1 MVLREIP
8 VASVHADSE
17 MTPRYRKALLRL
29 LADQARAELFAAHM
43 YSRWV
48 RKAPGP
54 EEKMRVAELAHE
66 ETEHWYRTVKLL
78 EELGVPADQV
88 EAHAGHDWFI
98 PVMTVLTG
106 RLRWIDILM
115 MSFLIDQGAYFL
127 VEDFA
132 QSSYAP
138 WCKVAHEILEEEVGH
153 PEFGVHF
160 LDEQIRKLGPAR
172 VQRALDKWWRV
183 GLNMFGP
190 PHTRRTPLYLRL
202 GLKYRTNEDRRL
214 AFRAVTE
221 PVIEKLGLK
230 VPRLWRSSYPFV

>member
-1 MVLREIP
+1 MVQRELA
-8 VASVHADSE
+8 VASVHADSA
-17 MTPRYRKALLRL
+17 MSPRYRKTLVRL

-43 YSRWV
+43 YSKWV

-54 EEKMRVAELAHE
+54 EEKMRVAELAKE

-78 EELGVPADQV
+78 EELGIPADQV
-88 EAHAGHDWFI
+88 TQYAGNDWFI
-98 PVMTVLTG
+98 PVMNVLTG
-106 RLRWIDILM
+106 RLRWIDVLM

-153 PEFGVHF
+153 PEFGVRF
-160 LDEQIRKLGPAR
+160 LAAQVERLGRAR
-172 VQRALDKWWRV
+172 VQRALNKWWRV

-190 PHTRRTPLYLRL
+190 PSTRRTPLYLKL
-202 GLKYRTNEDRRL
+202 GLKYRSNEDRRQ
-214 AFRAVTE
+214 AFRAATE

-230 VPRLWRSSYPFV
+230 VPRLWRSSYPFF

>member
-1 MVLREIP
+1 MVQREFA

-17 MTPRYRKALLRL
+17 MSPRYRKALVRL

-43 YSRWV
+43 YSKWV

-54 EEKMRVAELAHE
+54 EEKMRVAELAKE

-78 EELGVPADQV
+78 EELGIPADQV
-88 EAHAGHDWFI
+88 KQYEGHDWFI
-98 PVMTVLTG
+98 PVMNVLTG

-153 PEFGVHF
+153 PEFGVRF
-160 LDEQIRKLGPAR
+160 LEEQVRRLGHVR
-172 VQRALDKWWRV
+172 VQRALNKWWRV

-190 PHTRRTPLYLRL
+190 PLTRRTPLYLKL
-202 GLKYRTNEDRRL
+202 GLKYRSNEDRRQ
-214 AFRAVTE
+214 AFRAATE
-221 PVIEKLGLK
+221 PVIEKLGLM
-230 VPRLWRSSYPFV
+230 VPRLWRTSYPFL

>member
-1 MVLREIP
+1 MVQREIP
-8 VASVHADSE
+8 VASVQADSE
-17 MTPRYRKALLRL
+17 MTARYRKTLVRL

-54 EEKMRVAELAHE
+54 EEKLRVAHLAQE

-88 EAHAGHDWFI
+88 AARAGNDWFI
-98 PVMTVLTG
+98 PVMTVLVG
-106 RLRWIDILM
+106 RLRWLDILM

-138 WCKVAHEILEEEVGH
+138 WCKVAQEILEEEVGH
-153 PEFGVHF
+153 PAFGVHF
-160 LDEQIRKLGPAR
+160 LEDQIRKLGPAR

-190 PHTRRTPLYLRL
+190 PDTRRTPLYIRL
-202 GLKYRTNEDRRL
+202 GLKYRTNEDRRQ
-214 AFRAVTE
+214 AFRAATE
-221 PVIEKLGLK
+221 PAIEKLGLRI
-230 VPRLWRSSYPFV
+230 PRLWRDRYPFV

>member
-1 MVLREIP
+1 MVQREVP
-8 VASVHADSE
+8 VASVHPDSE
-17 MTPRYRKALLRL
+17 MTPRNRKALTRL

-43 YSRWV
+43 YSKWV

-54 EEKMRVAELAHE
+54 EEKLRVAELARE

-78 EELGVPADQV
+78 EELGVSADQV
-88 EAHAGHDWFI
+88 EARAGHDWFI
-98 PVMTVLTG
+98 PVMTILTG

-160 LDEQIRKLGPAR
+160 LEDQIRKLGPAR

-190 PHTRRTPLYLRL
+190 PHTRRTPLYLEL
-202 GLKYRTNEDRRL
+202 GLKYRTNEDRRQ
-214 AFRAVTE
+214 AFRAATE

>member
-1 MVLREIP
+1 MLQRELE

-17 MTPRYRKALLRL
+17 MSPRYRKALVRL

-43 YSRWV
+43 YSKWV

-54 EEKMRVAELAHE
+54 EEKMRVAELAKE

-78 EELGVPADQV
+78 EELGIPADQV
-88 EAHAGHDWFI
+88 KQHAGHDWFI
-98 PVMTVLTG
+98 PVMNVLTG

-153 PEFGVHF
+153 PEFGVRF
-160 LDEQIRKLGPAR
+160 LAEQVRRLGPQR

-190 PHTRRTPLYLRL
+190 PHTRRTPLYLKL
-202 GLKYRTNEDRRL
+202 GLKYRTNEDRRQ

-221 PVIEKLGLK
+221 PVIEKLGLT
-230 VPRLWRSSYPFV
+230 VPRLWRSRYPFI

>member
-1 MVLREIP
+1 MVQREIP
-8 VASVHADSE
+8 VASVHAHSE
-17 MTPRYRKALLRL
+17 MTPRYRKTLVRL

-54 EEKMRVAELAHE
+54 EEKLRVAHLAEE

-78 EELGVPADQV
+78 EELGVPADEV
-88 EAHAGHDWFI
+88 AARAGNDWFI
-98 PVMTVLTG
+98 PVMTLLVG
-106 RLRWIDILM
+106 RLRWLDVLM

-138 WCKVAHEILEEEVGH
+138 WCKVSHEILEEEVGH

-160 LDEQIRKLGPAR
+160 LEEQIRRLGHAR

-190 PHTRRTPLYLRL
+190 PHTRRTPLYIRL
-202 GLKYRTNEDRRL
+202 GLKIRTNEDRRQ
-214 AFRAVTE
+214 AFRAATE
-221 PVIEKLGLK
+221 PVIEKLGLR
-230 VPRLWRSSYPFV
+230 VPRLWRDRYPFF